1 MLTNFSYTNK
11 QVGAVEVIMTDT
23 EKGERVERWIYLGFA
38 AAHIIFSVRAE
49 GVVTKGE
56 WIILALLIIIAG
68 RIRQRG

>member
-1 MLTNFSYTNK
+1 
-11 QVGAVEVIMTDT
+11 MTDT